1 MVGHSRLIRSLFA
14 VFGCFF
20 AALAGAHSI
29 PEIPVHG
36 RFQADGTAE
45 ISIEINPRSW
55 APSPAEAPSLEQRA
69 WARLTAEQR
78 KRYDLAKKSDAPVL
92 IVTQAEAEAAEK
104 NKAQKTKTWVYKA
117 TNVRDFAFATSRKFI
132 HV

>member
-1 MVGHSRLIRSLFA
+1 MVGHPRLIRSLFA
-14 VFGCFF
+14 VFCSFF

-78 KRYDLAKKSDAPVL
+78 AELLRRAREHAAAVAKLLCPL
-92 IVTQAEAEAAEK
+92 L
-104 NKAQKTKTWVYKA
+104 
-117 TNVRDFAFATSRKFI
+117 RGRL
-132 HV
+132 